1 MRGSTFYRMWPSYLV
16 LGLSLVLCV
25 VAYIYVNATV
35 SADEGRRFDLA
46 VRTLKQTL
54 SGETDRYTDLLL
66 FTRAYVD
73 GTGKVTRESWRR
85 FTAGADLT
93 GHPGLLGLG
102 YAERVSNERL
112 PGYVAQARAEGYP
125 DFAIRPPG
133 DRAEYFPVNIVEP
146 PTERNRVSMGF
157 DLMTD
162 PVRAAAMRQAELSG
176 RPAATSKLVLLPDV
190 GKEEHPGFLVFV
202 PVYRLEADG
211 SGPHTAQERLAA
223 LRGFVYA
230 PFRVG
235 SLVEGLRAQ
244 LRDVGVVEF
253 QIYDGQQIRENA
265 LLYDSREAA
274 ARQAASRRAETDA
287 AGGERWTETL
297 PGLAGQ
303 KNAERV
309 ELRVAGRPWTLV
321 AVPSPALLV
330 TVDHH
335 LPWLVLTGGALLSWL
350 LFGVSW
356 LQMRGRLA
364 SEAAAQRVAES
375 EQRVRASELRYRMK
389 IEQSPMAVQTLSPDG
404 RTVLVNKSWEK
415 LWGITFE
422 ELGEYNVLEDA
433 ELERQG
439 VMPLIKKAFAGEVVT
454 IGPIFYEAGELATG
468 AHPRARWVRSVLY
481 PVKDPTTGQITEL
494 VLMHEDFTLR
504 KEAEAELREAKEA
517 AEAANRAKD
526 QFLAV
531 LSHELRNPL
540 SPVLSMVDLLAAGEL
555 GGDKAAEAMEVIRRN
570 VELEARLIDDL
581 LDVTRISR
589 GKLHLDMEVVD
600 VHQALEHAVQIC
612 AGDAAGK
619 GLRVEKYLD
628 ARGHV
633 VRGDPARLQQVF
645 WNLIKNAVKFTPP
658 GGTVFIRTAN
668 RAGAGGGD
676 GEGSAEMIAIEVAD
690 TGIGVA
696 AEKLPRIFEAFEQAD
711 GSITRRFGGLGLGL
725 TITRALVEA
734 HGGRI
739 EASSPGVGQGT
750 TFTVTLPAVAAEARA
765 TAPGGMRASAVGR
778 KVNGER
784 TWRLLLI
791 EDQPDARRGL
801 QMLLEREG
809 YEVRTAATAAEALE
823 VARDWPFD
831 LLVSDIGL
839 PDLSGLELLPRLRAM
854 RQAPAIALTG
864 FGMEQD
870 IQRATEAG
878 FDVHITK
885 PVSFERL
892 RELIGELL
900 GRG

>member
-1 MRGSTFYRMWPSYLV
+1 MWPSYLV

-25 VAYIYVNATV
+25 VSYLYVDATV
-35 SADEGRRFDLA
+35 SADEGRRFDQA
-46 VRTLKQTL
+46 VKTLKQTL
-54 SGETDRYTDLLL
+54 SGETDRYTDLLQ
-66 FTRAYVD
+66 FTRAFVD

-93 GHPGLLGLG
+93 AHPGLLGLG
-102 YAERVSNERL
+102 YAERVSNEQL
-112 PGYVAQARAEGYP
+112 PGYVAEARKEGYG
-125 DFAIRPPG
+125 DYAIRPPG

-162 PVRAAAMRQAELSG
+162 PVRSSAMREAELEG

-211 SGPHTAQERLAA
+211 SGPHTAQERQAA

-230 PFRVG
+230 PFQVD
-235 SLVEGLRAQ
+235 SLVEGLRSQ

-253 QIYDGQQIRENA
+253 QIYDGQQIRESA

-274 ARQAASRRAETDA
+274 ARGAGTKRGPAPGGWAAE
-287 AGGERWTETL
+287 ER
-297 PGLAGQ
+297 PALADQ
-303 KNAERV
+303 PSAERV
-309 ELRVAGRPWTLV
+309 ELRVEGRPWTLV
-321 AVPSPALLV
+321 AVPSPELLQ

-356 LQMRGRLA
+356 MQMRARL
-364 SEAAAQRVAES
+364 SREAAAERVAES
-375 EQRVRASELRYRMK
+375 ERRLRASELRYRMK
-389 IEQSPMAVQTLSPDG
+389 IEQSPLAVQTLSPEG
-404 RTVLVNKSWEK
+404 RTTLVNKSWED

-422 ELGEYNVLEDA
+422 QLGEYNVLEDG
-433 ELERQG
+433 ELVKKG
-439 VMPLIKKAFAGEVVT
+439 VMPLIKRAFAGETVT
-454 IGPIFYEAGELATG
+454 IGPIFYDAGELATG
-468 AHPRARWVRSVLY
+468 AHPRSRWVRSVLY
-481 PVKDPTTGQITEL
+481 PVKDPTTGEITEL

-540 SPVLSMVDLLAAGEL
+540 SPVLSMVDLLSQGEL
-555 GGDKAAEAMEVIRRN
+555 SAEKAAEAMEVIRRN

-619 GLRVEKYLD
+619 GVRVEKYFD
-628 ARGHV
+628 AKEHA

-658 GGTVFIRTAN
+658 GGTIFIRTGN
-668 RAGAGGGD
+668 RGRGD
-676 GEGSAEMIAIEVAD
+676 GDGAERIAIEVAD

-725 TITRALVEA
+725 AITRALVGA

-739 EASSPGVGQGT
+739 EANSPGAGQGT
-750 TFTVTLPAVAAEARA
+750 TFTVSLPVVKAEAGSA
-765 TAPGGMRASAVGR
+765 AAAAAGPGGVGAGGAGGAGASGSGR
-778 KVNGER
+778 KVDGKR
-784 TWRLLLI
+784 TWRLLVV
-791 EDQPDARRGL
+791 EDQPDARRGM

-809 YEVRTAATAAEALE
+809 YEVRAAATGGEALE
-823 VARDWPFD
+823 LARDWPFD

-839 PDLSGLELLPRLRAM
+839 PDLSGLELLPRLRAL
-854 RQAPAIALTG
+854 RPAPAIALTG

-870 IQRATEAG
+870 IQRAVEAG

-892 RELIGELL
+892 RESIGELL